1 MKAIPFTVTSPLQA
15 AQYTYEVLTDST
27 VADLRD
33 RFRMDYGITPEYL
46 FLGTQGNNDFN
57 VIAERHGRLGAITGK
72 NRGVTLSTFM
82 GLHIVELPTLPD
94 HVLLLGVLALTED

>member
-1 MKAIPFTVTSPLQA
+1 MKAIPFTVASPLQTV
-15 AQYTYEVLTDST
+15 QYTYQILTDGI

-57 VIAERHGRLGAITGK
+57 VITERYGRLGAITGK

-94 HVLLLGVLALTED
+94 HVLLLGVLVLAED